1 MRELGRGNFGVTM
14 LMQDLQT
21 SEYVAAKFIQRGA
34 KVGIVS
40 ALAAD
45 DGGRTDA
52 LHTHTHCDPL
62 LQINVNVERELL
74 NHRPLLHAHIIRF
87 REVPLPVWRMRMQ
100 PHLEHRMLGRLRQ
113 CVDCVR
119 AVCLNPCMLQD
130 CSRTHA
136 KAACCGLPVLHCVA
150 GDMHVGTGKP
160 ASRGA
165 RRCS

>member
-52 LHTHTHCDPL
+52 LHTHCDPL

-87 REVPLPVWRMRMQ
+87 REVPSLCG
-100 PHLEHRMLGRLRQ
+100 E
-113 CVDCVR
+113 CVCR
-119 AVCLNPCMLQD
+119 RIWNI
-130 CSRTHA
+130 
-136 KAACCGLPVLHCVA
+136 ACWVVFVSVSTVSVLCA
-150 GDMHVGTGKP
+150 
-160 ASRGA
+160 
-165 RRCS
+165 